1 MTARPTGTPSDRVL
15 LGRLGKTFKLEGAL
29 RFRPV
34 GAAAIDILAA
44 LETVS
49 VSGMG
54 RLRIRDL
61 DVSSEAGILLYLE
74 GVRDRTTAQTLV
86 NAEVHADAA
95 DIPAELLAELRT
107 AEPQD
112 RLVGLPVRVDG
123 RDVGTVKSAHFGPN
137 DYVEIELRTGDLVLA
152 PLNAPYVSLGE
163 GALDFSEPPPGLFD
177 DQTR

>member
-1 MTARPTGTPSDRVL
+1 MSSDPVL
-15 LGRLGKTFKLEGAL
+15 LGRLGKTFKLDGAL

-34 GAAAIDILAA
+34 GTVAVDVLEA
-44 LETVS
+44 LDTVS
-49 VSGMG
+49 VSSMG
-54 RLRIRDL
+54 RLRVREL
-61 DVSSEAGILLYLE
+61 DVSDAGVLLYLE

-123 RDVGTVKSAHFGPN
+123 QGVGTVKSAHFGPN

-163 GALDFSEPPPGLFD
+163 GALDFSDPPPGLFD